1 LATATFYRGPLAGE
15 LVQLERVEERV
26 LVFYSNTLI
35 RELNL
40 IVKQKGKDGGT
51 AALERCAFPTFP
63 SCGCGGWPTLKT
75 RKCKGC
81 LETICKGCLE
91 TYSFSRAVKR
101 LRKRW
106 ALESA

>member
-51 AALERCAFPTFP
+51 AALENAARFPLSLP
-63 SCGCGGWPTLKT
+63 AAA
-75 RKCKGC
+75 
-81 LETICKGCLE
+81 
-91 TYSFSRAVKR
+91 AVGQP
-101 LRKRW
+101 
-106 ALESA
+106 